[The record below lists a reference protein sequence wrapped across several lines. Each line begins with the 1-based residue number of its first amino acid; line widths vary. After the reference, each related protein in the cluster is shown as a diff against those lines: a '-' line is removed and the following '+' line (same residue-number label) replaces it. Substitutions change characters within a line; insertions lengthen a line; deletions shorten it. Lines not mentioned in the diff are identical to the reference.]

1 MNLSSV
7 QEKNKRLFILAFSLT
22 LLFALLEII
31 YGFISGS
38 LMIIGDGV
46 HMSSDA
52 ISLGLSL
59 IAAILALK
67 VSNNTYTFGYKRFEP
82 IAAFINGITLVL
94 IPLVIIFEA
103 VRRLINPVEIL
114 PKEMLVVGIIGLVI
128 NGVVGLILSKA
139 ESNLNVR
146 SAMLHVL
153 ADMFTSFSA
162 VVAALCIMFFDL
174 TWVDPVGSVITSL
187 IIISGGIRI
196 TKEAFRIL
204 MEGVP
209 DDYSVVKIKEDIQTF
224 TKQPLLDVKL
234 WCVNEQEPYV
244 LLTFEASE
252 EHAIDFERLK
262 EQLSQ
267 KTEIPMR
274 HIYINYDKNAS

>member
-1 MNLSSV
+1 MFLSSV
-7 QEKNKRLFILAFSLT
+7 QQKNKKLFILAFSLT
-22 LLFALLEII
+22 LFFALLEII

-59 IAAILALK
+59 IAAILAMK
-67 VSNNTYTFGYKRFEP
+67 ASNSTYTFGYKRFEP
-82 IAAFINGITLVL
+82 IAAFINGITLIL
-94 IPLVIIFEA
+94 IPIVIIFEA
-103 VRRLINPVEIL
+103 VRRLINPVDIL
-114 PKEMLVVGIIGLVI
+114 PKEMLIVGLIGLFI
-128 NGVVGLILSKA
+128 NAIVGFILSKA

-162 VVAALCIMFFDL
+162 VVAALCILFFDL
-174 TWVDPVGSVITSL
+174 TWVDPAGSVLTSL

-204 MEGVP
+204 MEGAP
-209 DDYSVVKIKEDIQTF
+209 EEYSVAGIKQDIKSLTS
-224 TKQPLLDVKL
+224 LSNVEVKL
-234 WCVNEQEPYV
+234 WCINEQEPYV
-244 LLTFEASE
+244 LITLETNDVASIE
-252 EHAIDFERLK
+252 IAKIKQHISE
-262 EQLSQ
+262 
-267 KTEIPMR
+267 KTSVQVEN
-274 HIYINYDKNAS
+274 IYINTR

>member
-1 MNLSSV
+1 MGSV
-7 QEKNKRLFILAFSLT
+7 QEKNKKLFIAAFSLT
-22 LLFALLEII
+22 LLFALLEIT

-67 VSNNTYTFGYKRFEP
+67 APNDTYTFGYKRFES
-82 IAAFINGITLVL
+82 IAAFINGITLIL
-94 IPLVIIFEA
+94 IPLVLIIEA
-103 VRRLINPVEIL
+103 VRRLINPVDIL
-114 PKEMLVVGIIGLVI
+114 PKEMLLIGIIGLLV
-128 NGVVGLILSKA
+128 NAVVGFILSKA

-162 VVAALCIMFFDL
+162 VVAALCILFLDW
-174 TWVDPVGSVITSL
+174 TWVDPIGSVVTSL
-187 IIISGGIRI
+187 IIILGGIRI

-204 MEGVP
+204 MEGAP
-209 DDYSVVKIKEDIQTF
+209 EHYSAVDIQQLVEALTGH
-224 TKQPLLDVKL
+224 TVQEVKL
-234 WCVNEQEPYV
+234 WCINEQEPYV
-244 LLTFEASE
+244 LLTLVGTNTHNLEAQDVKTRIFE
-252 EHAIDFERLK
+252 
-262 EQLSQ
+262 
-267 KTEIPMR
+267 KTNIPIKN
-274 HIYINYDKNAS
+274 IYINQEENAS